1 MYELID
7 SGDYEKLERFGQYV
21 LRRPEPQ
28 AVWRKA
34 FSDSE
39 WVAQTHA
46 WFRKAPRRSELHL
59 SSNAEGNEKG
69 EWILTAG
76 MPQQWFVDYT
86 YTDLKLRFR
95 LGLTSFKHVG
105 IFPEQAENWNY
116 IYDTVR
122 EIAGTAIARTGA
134 HTVIAGLTRNPL
146 PIEAPRVLNLFAYT
160 GGASLAAKSA
170 GADVTHVDSVKQV
183 LNWSHENMEA
193 SGLDNIRWVC
203 EDALKFVLREA
214 KRGKKYHG
222 ILLDPPAYGRGPD
235 GERWILED
243 DIAALML
250 ACSQIIEP
258 DNAFIVLNLYSM
270 GFSALVADNLVRDYF
285 PRLTQ
290 RESGELFLPDQANRK
305 LPLSVFCRAKTG
317 TSCSPQG

>member
-1 MYELID
+1 MSYELID

-28 AVWRKA
+28 AVWRRA
-34 FSDSE
+34 LSDSE

-46 WFRKAPRRSELHL
+46 WFRKASRRGESHL

-86 YTDLKLRFR
+86 YNDLKLRFR

-116 IYDTVR
+116 IYDAVR
-122 EIAGTAIARTGA
+122 GIAGQA
-134 HTVIAGLTRNPL
+134 
-146 PIEAPRVLNLFAYT
+146 RVLNLFAYT
-160 GGASLAAKSA
+160 GGASLAAKAA

-183 LNWSHENMEA
+183 LNWSRENMEA

-203 EDALKFVLREA
+203 EDALKFALREA

-243 DIAALML
+243 DIAALMR
-250 ACSQIIEP
+250 ACSQIVEEE
-258 DNAFIVLNLYSM
+258 NAFVVLNLYSM
-270 GFSALVADNLVRDYF
+270 GFSPLVADNLLRDYF
-285 PRLTQ
+285 PSLAQ
-290 RESGELFLPDQANRK
+290 RTCGELFLPDNAGRK
-305 LPLSVFCRAKTG
+305 LPLSVFCRAKTI
-317 TSCSPQG
+317 